1 MNINEVSPKIAG
13 VIGTRWL
20 KLQTSGWNGVSQ
32 HFQIPYKQSHPGEI
46 VWDRRYE
53 SWYIFHQ
60 QDAIWVC
67 LKMSYIYIYIP
78 SGYLTYLLNMA
89 HLQMIFPTRNLHL

>member
-67 LKMSYIYIYIP
+67 LKMSHIYIYTLWLFNISIEHGP
-78 SGYLTYLLNMA
+78 FTDD
-89 HLQMIFPTRNLHL
+89 FPN